1 MNWNTKYV
9 ILVMI
14 LVSSLV
20 SIVLNGLA
28 TIIILVSGGFVFW
41 LLQVAKKHKIPVV
54 NDSHIKSQ
62 E

>member
-14 LVSSLV
+14 LISSLI
-20 SIVLNGLA
+20 SITLNGLV

-41 LLQVAKKHKIPVV
+41 FLQVAKKHQITVV
-54 NDSHIKSQ
+54 EPQK
-62 E
+62 